1 MQPTTLVRMVPR
13 LLRNHSR
20 KTAHSPSWIS
30 VRLFNLRSLIFMIGI
45 RVDPTIE
52 KMIQKKLEDNKKN
65 PVKLVPMCEEDSE
78 EVLTLL

>member
-1 MQPTTLVRMVPR
+1 
-13 LLRNHSR
+13 
-20 KTAHSPSWIS
+20 
-30 VRLFNLRSLIFMIGI
+30 MIGI